1 MVGVCVCVGESL
13 YLLSGL
19 SASTVLRSAKATKN
33 TRAHGNAD
41 NWNTILVKAL
51 EYGHNR
57 LITTSTEVMKLRE
70 TAKADPSAL
79 STVSGISP
87 HAGTVALYEYTVGGR
102 RRELMSH
109 DGATY
114 CTVLYGTSVPYE

>member
-13 YLLSGL
+13 NLLVDCRHLLGD
-19 SASTVLRSAKATKN
+19 VLRSAKATKN

-57 LITTSTEVMKLRE
+57 LITTEVMKLRE

-87 HAGTVALYEYTVGGR
+87 HRWRSMSR
-102 RRELMSH
+102 RAAARAH

>member
-19 SASTVLRSAKATKN
+19 SASTWRCARSAKATKN

-87 HAGTVALYEYTVGGR
+87 DAGTVALYE
-102 RRELMSH
+102 
-109 DGATY
+109 
-114 CTVLYGTSVPYE
+114 

>member
-1 MVGVCVCVGESL
+1 MDCRHLLGV
-13 YLLSGL
+13 
-19 SASTVLRSAKATKN
+19 VLRSAKATKN

-57 LITTSTEVMKLRE
+57 LITTEVMKLRE

-87 HAGTVALYEYTVGGR
+87 VAGTVALYE
-102 RRELMSH
+102 
-109 DGATY
+109 
-114 CTVLYGTSVPYE
+114 

>member
-79 STVSGISP
+79 SPVSGISP
-87 HAGTVALYEYTVGGR
+87 HAGTVALYEYR
-102 RRELMSH
+102 RAAARAH